1 MPNMDG
7 MPENEKF
14 GAKLHAGEAGTAQAA
29 GQNLEHA
36 HHAHHHGDDHDE
48 HDDADANGGAVTE
61 EALDLAAVRAA
72 LATKT
77 GKQYWR
83 TLEELSG
90 DPRFEQ
96 LLHREFPRQASE
108 WDDAVDRRD
117 FLKLMAASLAF
128 AGLSGCG
135 KAPEE
140 HIIPYVKQPDGLVLG
155 KPQFYATAMPFGA
168 DAIGVL
174 VESHEG
180 RPTNIQGNPDHPSSM
195 GAVNSFVQA
204 SILDLYDPD
213 RSQVPNYL
221 GDISSIQA
229 FREAA
234 QSVAGAMKTM
244 AGEGFRILTGT
255 VTSPLVAGQIQALLK
270 LYPKAKWHQ
279 WEPAGDDGAREGS
292 KMAFGRYMNT
302 VYRPEKAEV
311 ILSLDADF
319 MASGPGHIRYMKQ
332 FYRRRKL
339 DNDTTEMNRLYVVEP
354 TPSVTGASAD
364 HRLPLRSSDVGIFT
378 RALAAKV
385 GLGGVAELPPAAQKW
400 LETVRGEL
408 QKHRGASLVIPG
420 EQQPA
425 EIHALAHAINAAL
438 GNVGNTVYY
447 TEPVEATP
455 VNQLESLRTLCNDMA
470 AGLVDTLVILA
481 GNPVY
486 DAPHDFDFTAKLK
499 KVRNAVHLS
508 SHFDETSEYCQWH
521 VAESH
526 YLEAWGDAR
535 AFDGTLSIVQP
546 LIAPLYS
553 TLSAYEVLAAFS
565 DKPGISAYDAI
576 RERMKTAH
584 SGADFEKF
592 WRKSLHDGVVAGTAL
607 TAVSVAP
614 TATLPASNPVS
625 ADTLEFIFRPD
636 PSVYDG
642 RFANNGWLQELP
654 KPVTKLTWDNAAMVS
669 PKTAESL
676 GLTHKVAARGGE
688 HGQILSTVIDIS
700 LSGSKVT
707 AAAWI
712 LPGQADGVVVL
723 PLGYGRKKAGYTG
736 SNKGFNAY
744 AVRNSGALWAATGG
758 SIKKT
763 GDDYPMACTQYH
775 FNMEGRKILASGT
788 LEEYK
793 QNPAFAHEHDE
804 KPPKE
809 LTLYKEFSYPGYA
822 WAMAIDLTSCNGCNA
837 CVVACQSENNIPVVG
852 KDQVMR
858 GREMHWIRI
867 DRYYTAQ
874 TETNDP
880 STNTNDALANPDT
893 FFQPVPCMQCENAPC
908 EQVCPVG
915 ATVHSAEGLNDMA
928 YNRCIGTRYC
938 SNNCP
943 YKVRRFNFLRFQD
956 WETPQLKLLRNP
968 EVTVRSRGVME
979 KCTYCVQ
986 RINNVRIES
995 EKENRPIRD
1004 GEIVTACQQACPSE
1018 AIIFGNANDPTTRVA
1033 KLKAQ
1038 QRNYSILGEL
1048 NARPRTTYLAAVRN
1062 TNSDLATPGEKA

>member
-1 MPNMDG
+1 MDG
-7 MPENEKF
+7 MRENDNIDN
-14 GAKLHAGEAGTAQAA
+14 KLHGADFAREHHHDAEEAASAENVA
-29 GQNLEHA
+29 LLEHP
-36 HHAHHHGDDHDE
+36 
-48 HDDADANGGAVTE
+48 
-61 EALDLAAVRAA
+61 LDLAVVRAK
-72 LATKT
+72 LGTKT
-77 GKQYWR
+77 GTQYWR
-83 TLEELSG
+83 TLEELAD

-108 WDDAVDRRD
+108 WDDSVDRRD

-140 HIIPYVKQPDGLVLG
+140 HIVPYVKQPDGLILG

-180 RPTNIQGNPDHPSSM
+180 RPTNIQGNPDHPSSL
-195 GAVNSFVQA
+195 GAIDSFVQA
-204 SILDLYDPD
+204 SILDLYDRD
-213 RSQVPNYL
+213 RSQVPSYL
-221 GDISSIQA
+221 GESSSMSVFSA
-229 FREAA
+229 AA
-234 QSVAGAMKTM
+234 QSM
-244 AGEGFRILTGT
+244 AAAFKALNGEGFRILTGT
-255 VTSPLVAGQIQALLK
+255 ITSPLVSGQIQALLK

-279 WEPAGDDGAREGS
+279 WEPAGNDSAREGS
-292 KMAFGRYMNT
+292 KMAFGRYVNT

-319 MASGPGHIRYMKQ
+319 LASGPGHIRYMKE

-339 DNDTTEMNRLYVVEP
+339 DNDSAEMNRLYVVEP
-354 TPSVTGASAD
+354 TPSVTGATAD
-364 HRLPLRSSDVGIFT
+364 HRLPLRSSDVGLFT
-378 RALAAKV
+378 RALAAKI
-385 GLGGVAELPPAAQKW
+385 GLGGTATLPSASQHW
-400 LETVRGEL
+400 LETVRREL
-408 QKHRGASLVIPG
+408 QHHRGASLVIPG
-420 EQQPA
+420 EHQPA

-447 TEPVEATP
+447 IDPVEATP
-455 VNQLESLRTLCNDMA
+455 VNQLESLRALCNDMA
-470 AGLVDTLVILA
+470 AGTVDTLLILG

-499 KVRNAVHLS
+499 RVRTAVHLS
-508 SHFDETSEYCQWH
+508 SYFDETSEYCQWH
-521 VAESH
+521 VSQSH
-526 YLEAWGDAR
+526 YLEAWGDVR
-535 AFDGTLSIVQP
+535 AFDGTVSIIQP

-553 TLSAYEVLAAFS
+553 THSAYEVLAAFS
-565 DKPGISAYDAI
+565 DKSGVTAYDAI
-576 RERMKTAH
+576 RERLKASH
-584 SGADFEKF
+584 AGADFEKF
-592 WRKSLHDGVVAGTAL
+592 WRKSLHDGVVANTASP
-607 TAVSVAP
+607 AVIVASA
-614 TATLPASNPVS
+614 ATLPATNPT
-625 ADTLEFIFRPD
+625 ATDALEFIFRPD
-636 PSVYDG
+636 PSVFDG
-642 RFANNGWLQELP
+642 RFANNSWLQELP
-654 KPVTKLTWDNAAMVS
+654 KPVTKLTWDNAALVS

-676 GLTHKVAARGGE
+676 GLAHKVVSRGGE
-688 HGQILSTVIDIS
+688 HGQILSDVIDIS
-700 LSGSKVT
+700 VSNSKVT
-707 AAAWI
+707 AAVWI

-723 PLGYGRKKAGYTG
+723 PLGYGRKRAGYTG

-744 AVRNSGALWAATGG
+744 AVRTSDTLWAATGG
-758 SIKKT
+758 TVKKT
-763 GDDYPMACTQYH
+763 GDSYPLACTQYH

-809 LTLYKEFSYPGYA
+809 LSLYKEFGYPGYA
-822 WAMAIDLTSCNGCNA
+822 WAMAIDLNSCNGCNA

-867 DRYYTAQ
+867 DRYYQAKTA
-874 TETNDP
+874 TDDP
-880 STNTNDALANPDT
+880 STNTNDALANPET

-908 EQVCPVG
+908 ELVCPVG

-986 RINNVRIES
+986 RINNVRIDA

-1004 GEIVTACQQACPSE
+1004 GEIVTACQAACPSE
-1018 AIIFGNANDPTTRVA
+1018 AIIFGNANDPSTRVA

-1062 TNSDLATPGEKA
+1062 PNPDLSSKTEKA